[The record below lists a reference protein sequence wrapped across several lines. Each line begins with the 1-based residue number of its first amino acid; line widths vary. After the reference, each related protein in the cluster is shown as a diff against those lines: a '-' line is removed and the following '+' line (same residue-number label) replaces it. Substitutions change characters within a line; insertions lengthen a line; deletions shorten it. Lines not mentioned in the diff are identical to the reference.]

1 MVILWYLYGNYIV
14 FLWYLHRSHYGVM
27 TEIVPTFLL
36 GKENKKSCV
45 PFLTRN
51 HWEKNNC

>member
-1 MVILWYLYGNYIV
+1 
-14 FLWYLHRSHYGVM
+14 M

-51 HWEKNNC
+51 HWEKTTVEMSGMC